1 LEGKSHRTVVEEVN
15 SFKRRRQDFWNVELI
30 VSRLLGAG
38 NIIIKILVQ
47 KVMQDTQGQSFLE
60 GQEMIGIL

>member
-15 SFKRRRQDFWNVELI
+15 SFKRGRQDFWNVELI

-38 NIIIKILVQ
+38 NMTIQILVEE
-47 KVMQDTQGQSFLE
+47 VMQDTQEKRFPRWEIG
-60 GQEMIGIL
+60 GIL